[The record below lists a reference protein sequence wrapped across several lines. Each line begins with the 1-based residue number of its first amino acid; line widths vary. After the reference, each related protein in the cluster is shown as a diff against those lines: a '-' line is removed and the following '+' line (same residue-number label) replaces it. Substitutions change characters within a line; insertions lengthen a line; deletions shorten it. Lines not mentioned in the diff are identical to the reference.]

1 MLRRSI
7 RWSCVSAAL
16 LSLAFAASAQ
26 GRTELLV
33 YTALEADQ
41 VQAYKAA
48 FEKENPSVELKFV
61 RDSTGIVTAKLLAEK
76 ANPQRTWCGAWP
88 PPR

>member
-1 MLRRSI
+1 MLRRTFQWALPAVLLTI
-7 RWSCVSAAL
+7 GVGAA
-16 LSLAFAASAQ
+16 AQ

-48 FEKENPSVELKFV
+48 FEKDNPLIELKFV
-61 RDSTGIVTAKLLAEK
+61 RDSTGIVI
-76 ANPQRTWCGAWP
+76 WP
-88 PPR
+88 L